1 MTNMNES
8 EASALLVVAIQKKK
22 IDTYEYMKYLSRL
35 SNEGLIQ
42 SGWRNGQA
50 DAVLQTLKRAEI
62 YIEKMV
68 QKHEREY
75 P

>member
-42 SGWRNGQA
+42 SGWRNGNA

-62 YIEKMV
+62 YIEKMIR
-68 QKHEREY
+68 KHEREY

>member
-1 MTNMNES
+1 MNES

-42 SGWRNGQA
+42 SGWRNGNA

-62 YIEKMV
+62 YIEKMIR
-68 QKHEREY
+68 KHEREY

>member
-1 MTNMNES
+1 MLSES
-8 EASALLVVAIQKKK
+8 EASAALVVAIQKKK
-22 IDTYEYMKYLSRL
+22 IDTYEYMKHLARL
-35 SNEGLIQ
+35 DNEGLIH

-50 DAVLQTLKRAEI
+50 DAVLMTLKRAEI
-62 YIEKMV
+62 EIEKMI

>member
-62 YIEKMV
+62 YIEKMIR
-68 QKHEREY
+68 KHEREY